1 MVDTDYTPIIAGS
14 VAADDWPAVAAHDSR
29 RSVRPRHRKD
39 HCQLVEVRLPER
51 QDEVTSG
58 AVTALIVVVVHKH
71 CDTQVNKVIL
81 YK

>member
-29 RSVRPRHRKD
+29 RTVWPRHRED
-39 HCQLVEVRLPER
+39 HCQLVLVRLPER

-71 CDTQVNKVIL
+71 CDASAIT
-81 YK
+81 